1 MSRDHKK
8 DAMKKRKDQKEIELQ
23 EKVSFISIYY
33 IDIGENDHIFGYA
46 SILDYFQMV
55 VMMSYNKLIPYE
67 RALLVWRYGYEFI
80 HWVTYEEFAQDS

>member
-23 EKVSFISIYY
+23 EKVSFISMYY
-33 IDIGENDHIFGYA
+33 IDIGENDQIFGYA

-67 RALLVWRYGYEFI
+67 RAL
-80 HWVTYEEFAQDS
+80 

>member
-33 IDIGENDHIFGYA
+33 I
-46 SILDYFQMV
+46 
-55 VMMSYNKLIPYE
+55 P
-67 RALLVWRYGYEFI
+67 
-80 HWVTYEEFAQDS
+80 

>member
-33 IDIGENDHIFGYA
+33 IDIGENDHIFG
-46 SILDYFQMV
+46 
-55 VMMSYNKLIPYE
+55 
-67 RALLVWRYGYEFI
+67 
-80 HWVTYEEFAQDS
+80 